1 MPEVSVLI
9 PVYNCESYLEQA
21 LVSILAQS
29 FRDFEVICVDDGSR
43 DKSLEILRNFEAR
56 DSRVR
61 ILSRANTGIVG
72 ALNDALALA
81 QGALIARMDGDDVAL
96 PERFAR
102 QVEYMSKNPDC
113 IALGTRVR
121 LIDPEGDP
129 LRLWSTETEHKAIDR
144 EHMSGRGGAI
154 THPSAMIRRSALESL
169 GGYRNQC
176 NLAED
181 LDLFLRLAE
190 LGRIENLPEVLLEW
204 RMHLSSTGATKR
216 EQQRAAASLAVRE
229 AHERRGLALSSMPSL
244 AAQPECQEFEILRTW
259 AWWALGA
266 KEVKSARK
274 LALKSFRRRPF
285 GREQLRLLVCAARGY

>member
-1 MPEVSVLI
+1 MPLISVLV
-9 PVYNCESYLEQA
+9 PVYNCEVYLEQA
-21 LVSILAQS
+21 LESILAQS
-29 FRDFEVICVDDGSR
+29 FRDFEVICVDDGSK
-43 DKSLEILRNFEAR
+43 DKSLEILRAFEDR

-61 ILSRANTGIVG
+61 VLSRANTGIVG
-72 ALNDALALA
+72 ALNDAFALA
-81 QGALIARMDGDDVAL
+81 QGSLIARMDGDDIAL
-96 PERFAR
+96 PDRFAK
-102 QVEYMSKNPDC
+102 QVSYLAEHPDC

-121 LIDPEGDP
+121 LIDPEGDA
-129 LRLWSTETEHKAIDR
+129 LRLWSTETEHEAIDR

-154 THPSAMIRRSALESL
+154 THPSVMIRREALETL
-169 GGYRNQC
+169 GGYRNEC

-190 LGRIENLPEVLLEW
+190 LGRIENLPDVLLEW

-229 AHERRGLALSSMPSL
+229 AHERRGLALSSIPSL
-244 AAQPECQEFEILRTW
+244 KAQPEREEFEILRTW

-266 KEVKSARK
+266 REVRSARK

-285 GREQLRLLVCAARGY
+285 GREQLRLLACAVRGY